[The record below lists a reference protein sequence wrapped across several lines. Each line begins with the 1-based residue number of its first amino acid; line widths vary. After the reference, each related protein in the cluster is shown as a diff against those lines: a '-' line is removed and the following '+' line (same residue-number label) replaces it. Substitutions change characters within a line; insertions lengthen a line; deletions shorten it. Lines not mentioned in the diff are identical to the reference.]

1 MKLSLLFS
9 VFCFSSILLFAQEFP
24 QGTNAIHK
32 DSSIIVSWAVSAVVE
47 RGYINIADT
56 AFTYSQGGVTSNK
69 AWHGKVQD
77 ALGKADGNAISLGD
91 GGHIILEFENPI
103 FDGNGPD
110 FVVFENAIFT
120 PQGQTKMAFLELGF
134 VEVSSNGVDYAR
146 FPAVTEYQFETQIGS
161 FDAMDRDFLHNFAG
175 NFPTFYGTPFDLA
188 EINDPNV
195 DVQNITHV
203 KIIDVVGNINPEYA
217 SYDSQGNIVNDPW
230 PTPFYSC
237 GFDLDAVGVIN
248 SAVNVNEIAKNNFQI
263 FPNPTKDFI
272 KINSENNIQ
281 EVYIFDNQGR
291 VLVYENNLES
301 NSVLDLSSLNSGV
314 YFIRIF
320 DGNNFLNQK
329 IVKLD

>member
-1 MKLSLLFS
+1 
-9 VFCFSSILLFAQEFP
+9 
-24 QGTNAIHK
+24 
-32 DSSIIVSWAVSAVVE
+32 
-47 RGYINIADT
+47 
-56 AFTYSQGGVTSNK
+56 
-69 AWHGKVQD
+69 
-77 ALGKADGNAISLGD
+77 
-91 GGHIILEFENPI
+91 
-103 FDGNGPD
+103 
-110 FVVFENAIFT
+110 
-120 PQGQTKMAFLELGF
+120 
-134 VEVSSNGVDYAR
+134 
-146 FPAVTEYQFETQIGS
+146 
-161 FDAMDRDFLHNFAG
+161 LHNFAG

-272 KINSENNIQ
+272 KINSEKSIQ
-281 EVYIFDNQGR
+281 EIYIFDNQGR